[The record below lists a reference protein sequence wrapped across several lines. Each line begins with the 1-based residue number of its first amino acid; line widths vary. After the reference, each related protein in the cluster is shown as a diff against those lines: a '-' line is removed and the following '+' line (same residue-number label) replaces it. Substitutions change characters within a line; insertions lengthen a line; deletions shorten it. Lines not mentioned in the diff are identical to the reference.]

1 VPVSIKTIV
10 HHFLAMV
17 LRCATGS
24 IKRGGR
30 FMLMLAVGSILVGAV
45 LGLHFKVF
53 VLIPVILSALAVLAG
68 TVLAWEIGMDRIA
81 LEMVAVATALQLGY
95 LSPMYG
101 AHCRVREAVL

>member
-1 VPVSIKTIV
+1 
-10 HHFLAMV
+10 
-17 LRCATGS
+17 
-24 IKRGGR
+24 
-30 FMLMLAVGSILVGAV
+30 MLMLAVGSILVGAV

-68 TVLAWEIGMDRIA
+68 TGAWEIGMDRIA
-81 LEMVAVATALQLGY
+81 LEMVAVATALQVGY